1 MSTRRVVI
9 IGAGPAGYVAAIRA
23 SQLGARVTL
32 IERDRV
38 GGTCLNRGCIPTKAL
53 LSDSKLL
60 RKLRHSSVFSPLLTE
75 GFNPLTAMMQRKRK
89 VVEELVK
96 GVEMLLDSHR
106 VALKK
111 GRADLLGPGQVILMD
126 GDGKQETLEADAVIL
141 GPGSKSKSLPN
152 MRPDGKM
159 IITSDEA
166 LELEK
171 IPREIIIIGG
181 GYIGAE
187 FATLYNGLG
196 SQVTVVEVLD
206 DLLPGLEG
214 ELVRHFRR
222 SLEGSGVRVLTK
234 SAVDEVSVK
243 EEAVDLTLKTP
254 QGAQRISAE
263 KVLLSVGRAPLLDLD
278 FSKVGVVTSASGI
291 QVNSRLETSAPS
303 IYAIGDAVGGILLA
317 HVASEQGILAA
328 ENAMGTS
335 QELEDHPI
343 PLCIFTYP
351 EMASIGLTEKEARS
365 RGNVKIGRFPFRS
378 NPTAIISGEPEGL
391 VKVIAGRETDEIL
404 GIHIIGSGATVLIS
418 IAASMMRARVT
429 VKEFARYMQA
439 HPTVPEALKEAALDV
454 DGMAIHLPKP
464 LRPPDRR

>member
-1 MSTRRVVI
+1 MSARRVVI

-53 LSDSKLL
+53 LSDAKLL
-60 RKLRHSSVFSPLLTE
+60 RKFSHSSVFSPLVAD
-75 GFNPLTAMMQRKRK
+75 GFKPLASMMQRKRK

-111 GRADLLGPGQVILMD
+111 GRAELFGPGQVILMD
-126 GDGKQETLEADAVIL
+126 GDGKQETLEADAIFL
-141 GPGSKSKSLPN
+141 GPVKSKTLPN
-152 MRPDGKM
+152 MTPDENM

-171 IPREIIIIGG
+171 APREIVIVGG

-222 SLEGSGVRVLTK
+222 SLEGSGVR
-234 SAVDEVSVK
+234 SHEI
-243 EEAVDLTLKTP
+243 
-254 QGAQRISAE
+254 G
-263 KVLLSVGRAPLLDLD
+263 GR
-278 FSKVGVVTSASGI
+278 
-291 QVNSRLETSAPS
+291 
-303 IYAIGDAVGGILLA
+303 
-317 HVASEQGILAA
+317 
-328 ENAMGTS
+328 
-335 QELEDHPI
+335 
-343 PLCIFTYP
+343 
-351 EMASIGLTEKEARS
+351 
-365 RGNVKIGRFPFRS
+365 
-378 NPTAIISGEPEGL
+378 
-391 VKVIAGRETDEIL
+391 
-404 GIHIIGSGATVLIS
+404 
-418 IAASMMRARVT
+418 
-429 VKEFARYMQA
+429 
-439 HPTVPEALKEAALDV
+439 
-454 DGMAIHLPKP
+454 
-464 LRPPDRR
+464 